1 MSLWI
6 ALFLIR
12 TLLICSFGLVGRRF
26 IGRSGRTKMSSFI
39 CGKTNGPRD
48 KDGRLFATRAYE
60 HAKVEVSNLAEEV
73 ASRKCDPIP

>member
-1 MSLWI
+1 LHY
-6 ALFLIR
+6 F
-12 TLLICSFGLVGRRF
+12 SFGRYSFAHLGS
-26 IGRSGRTKMSSFI
+26 SGGASSDARAERK
-39 CGKTNGPRD
+39 CQVLYVAKQTAHD